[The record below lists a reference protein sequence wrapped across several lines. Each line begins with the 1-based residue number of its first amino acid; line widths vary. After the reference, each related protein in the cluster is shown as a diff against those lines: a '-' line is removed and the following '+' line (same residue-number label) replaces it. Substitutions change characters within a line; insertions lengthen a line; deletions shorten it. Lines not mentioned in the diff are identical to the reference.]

1 MSRHRALLLAL
12 SFGLLTTSCG
22 GGGGGDAVVGN
33 AGCSGACA
41 AAGTSADR
49 LSATDVERILA
60 QAITEASARI
70 KPATLVV
77 VDRTGR
83 VLAAYRMVGAT
94 ATVTVRA
101 GRAGLVGGLEGLA
114 LPSEL
119 AAISKALTGAYL
131 SSEGNAFSTRT
142 ASQIVQENFSPGEV
156 GSPAG
161 PLFGVQFSQ
170 LSCSD
175 VMTRESDGSVG
186 PHRSPLGF
194 SADPGG
200 LPLYKAGVL
209 VGGIGAVAD
218 ATYGLDRNIDDVDHD
233 DDEAIA
239 AAGAISFEAAL
250 DRRADR
256 ILVDGRSLRYVDNV
270 DAKAAGAVPA
280 FSSLPASVGG
290 LIAVSGYAPAS
301 VREGA
306 RFGDATS
313 GIRADT
319 VDFLALGGHVLVD
332 ASNGNR
338 FAPRAGTDG
347 GLTVREVRELL
358 RNALTVAGQARA
370 QIRRPLGTAAQVNI
384 SVVDTKGELLGLVRT
399 ADAPV
404 FGADVAVQKAR
415 SAVLFSSTTA
425 GNAIGALPALTY
437 PTTPPQTVA
446 LSSYVSA
453 MRTLLNLPNSLA
465 DGTAYTSRALGNLAR
480 PFFPD
485 GINGR
490 AATPGPL
497 STSFATAWSPFNIGL
512 QQDLI
517 AGALVAAVFDP
528 ATPAGNCTGLQQA
541 RNGIQLFPGGIP
553 IYRGSV
559 LVGAIGVS
567 GDGVDQ
573 DDMVAALGLQRGA
586 AALATGLNHAP
597 AAIRADRIAPL
608 GEGSRLRYVQCPQA
622 PFINSEESNVCGAL

>member
-1 MSRHRALLLAL
+1 MSRHHALKLALCSAALLV
-12 SFGLLTTSCG
+12 TSCG
-22 GGGGGDAVVGN
+22 GGADSVVGN
-33 AGCSGACA
+33 VGCSGACA

-49 LSATDVERILA
+49 LSATDVQQVLA
-60 QAITEASARI
+60 QAVSEAIARS
-70 KPATLVV
+70 KPATLAV

-83 VLAAYRMVGAT
+83 VLAVYRMVGAT
-94 ATVTVRA
+94 TTVTVRA

-119 AAISKALTGAYL
+119 AAIAKALTGAYL

-142 ASQIVQENFSPGEV
+142 ASQIVQENFSPGEI

-209 VGGIGAVAD
+209 VGGIGVVAD
-218 ATYGLDRNIDDVDHD
+218 AIYGLDRNIDDVDHD

-239 AAGAISFEAAL
+239 SAGTINFEAAL

-256 ILVDGRSLRYVDNV
+256 ILVDGRILRYVDNV
-270 DAKAAGAVPA
+270 DPKAVGATPA
-280 FSSLPASVGG
+280 YSSFTASVGS
-290 LIAVSGYAPAS
+290 LIAVNGYAPAS
-301 VREGA
+301 IREGV
-306 RFGDATS
+306 RFGDAAS
-313 GIRADT
+313 GIRADNA
-319 VDFLALGGHVLVD
+319 DFAASGGHVLTD
-332 ASNGNR
+332 AANHNR

-347 GLTVREVRELL
+347 GLTERDVRELL
-358 RNALTVAGQARA
+358 RSALAVAVITRA
-370 QIRRPLGTAAQVNI
+370 QIRRPLGTSAQVNI
-384 SVVDTKGELLGLVRT
+384 SVVDGKGEVLGLVRT
-399 ADAPV
+399 ADAPM

-425 GNAIGALPALTY
+425 GNAIAALPTVTY
-437 PTTPPQTVA
+437 PTVPPQTVT
-446 LSSYVSA
+446 LDRYVVA
-453 MRTLLNLPNSLA
+453 TKTLLNRPNALA
-465 DGTAYTSRALGNLAR
+465 DGTAFTSRALGNLAR

-490 AATPGPL
+490 AATPGSL
-497 STSFATAWSPFNIGL
+497 STPFASAWSPFNIGL

-517 AGALVAAVFDP
+517 AAALVTAVLDP
-528 ATPAGNCTGLQQA
+528 TFPAGNCTGLPQA
-541 RNGIQLFPGGIP
+541 RNGIQLFPGGVP

-573 DDMVAALGLQRGA
+573 DDMIAALGLQRGA
-586 AALATGLNHAP
+586 TLLGTGLNHAP
-597 AAIRADRIAPL
+597 AAIRADQIAPL

-622 PFINSEESNVCGAL
+622 PFINSEDSNVCGAL